1 MDNEQGI
8 PVGIDLGTTLSV
20 IAYVNERGEPVTIRN
35 SEGDLLTPSAVLFDA
50 KTVTVGKEALKAAAL
65 EPDSFAAFVKRDMG
79 KPFYHRP
86 IRGKTLPPEV
96 IQSLILRKLRLEAE
110 CALQR
115 PLRGAVITV
124 PAYFDEPRRKATQD
138 AGFLAGLQVLD
149 IINEPTAAAIAYGLQ
164 GAFLNADGSAKQR
177 ERILV
182 YDLGGGT
189 FDATLMQIEG
199 STYRTL
205 ATGGDV
211 HLGGL
216 DFDRRLVDYAITKY
230 VAGGGTDL
238 RQDPAHFNRLL
249 REAEDVKR
257 TLSNR
262 DHTHFTYDFGGASFR
277 VPVTRAE
284 FESLIEDLIARTL
297 FTIRSVC
304 RAAGVNPTELTRVL
318 LVGGSTRI
326 PLVARTLQQSL
337 NVPVQR
343 VPNTDEIVAHGAAL
357 YANLLCHRERGRPP
371 ITIQNVN
378 PHPLGVLGTEKAT
391 GRPRVAVIIPANT
404 PLPVTRG
411 KRFSTEHEGQRSVC
425 ARIVEGGDRTG
436 KNATPIGECVVR
448 DLPEGLPKDTP
459 VEVYFSYASNGR
471 LTVRARLPQQNREA
485 VMTIRRDSG
494 LTDEARTQWAER
506 LKLLKIAGLEDTE
519 PTP

>member
-1 MDNEQGI
+1 M
-8 PVGIDLGTTLSV
+8 
-20 IAYVNERGEPVTIRN
+20 
-35 SEGDLLTPSAVLFDA
+35 
-50 KTVTVGKEALKAAAL
+50 K
-65 EPDSFAAFVKRDMG
+65 
-79 KPFYHRP
+79 
-86 IRGKTLPPEV
+86 
-96 IQSLILRKLRLEAE
+96 
-110 CALQR
+110 
-115 PLRGAVITV
+115 
-124 PAYFDEPRRKATQD
+124 
-138 AGFLAGLQVLD
+138 
-149 IINEPTAAAIAYGLQ
+149 
-164 GAFLNADGSAKQR
+164 GAFLNPDGTAKQA

-189 FDATLMQIEG
+189 FDVTLMQIEG

-216 DFDRRLVDYAITKY
+216 DFDRRLVDFAVSRYIA
-230 VAGGGTDL
+230 AGGTDL
-238 RQDPAHFNRLL
+238 RQNPAHFNRLL

-257 TLSNR
+257 TLSSR
-262 DHTHFTYDFGGASFR
+262 DHTFFTYDFGGQSFR
-277 VPVTRAE
+277 IPITRAE

-304 RAAGVNPTELTRVL
+304 RAAQVNPSDVTRVL

-337 NVPVQR
+337 NVPVER

-357 YANLLCHRERGRPP
+357 YANLLTHSPKGKPP

-378 PHPLGVLGTEKAT
+378 SHALGVLGTEKAT

-411 KRFSTEHEGQRSVC
+411 KRFSTERDGQRSVC

-436 KNATPIGECVVR
+436 KNATQIGECVVR

-459 VEVYFSYASNGR
+459 VEVFFSYGSNGR
-471 LTVRARLPQQNREA
+471 LTVRARLPEQNREA
-485 VMTIRRDSG
+485 VMTIRRDTG
-494 LTDEARTQWAER
+494 LTEDARQQWAER
-506 LKLLKIAGLEDTE
+506 LKLLRIAGLEDTE
-519 PTP
+519 PA